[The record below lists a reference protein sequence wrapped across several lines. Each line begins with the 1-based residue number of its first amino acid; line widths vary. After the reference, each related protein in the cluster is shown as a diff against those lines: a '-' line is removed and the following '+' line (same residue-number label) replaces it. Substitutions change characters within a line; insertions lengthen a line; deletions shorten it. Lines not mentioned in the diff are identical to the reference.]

1 MSLSSCWV
9 AAMKQSAV
17 SKKSNMEWNKS
28 SSLFTTFVFKL
39 DVFSKIDS
47 SNRRR
52 QSMDIDGYTVFH
64 TYGQNSLYQW
74 IVAEFHFVC
83 AETLII
89 SPLPLGPGCHIH
101 HNHLQS
107 IVAFLRQFSMKM
119 SVFTSFSTTSTS
131 NKTLKTLQ
139 IRISIQYSVLKV
151 AECFEIYI

>member
-9 AAMKQSAV
+9 AAMEQSEV
-17 SKKSNMEWNKS
+17 SKKSGMEWNKS
-28 SSLFTTFVFKL
+28 SSLFSTFIFKL
-39 DVFSKIDS
+39 DVFFKDWQPQQTQTEYGRI
-47 SNRRR
+47 
-52 QSMDIDGYTVFH
+52 H
-64 TYGQNSLYQW
+64 THGQNSLYQW

-131 NKTLKTLQ
+131 KTSKMFY
-139 IRISIQYSVLKV
+139 IVMVKIQNLWNWITQL
-151 AECFEIYI
+151 F